1 MSDQDNQQP
10 NDDDVFTTPSPASNS
25 SGVED
30 LLAQIKNENGEQK
43 YKNLE
48 DAIKGLKASQE
59 FIPQILTEKRQME
72 EELTRLRE
80 VANKQESIDEVLAKL
95 KTAGQNEENTSGQK
109 TPPQD
114 GLKEDAVLDLV
125 NKALASREAERIA
138 ADNITK
144 VNNTLK
150 QKFGEKAS
158 EVVANKAAELG
169 LTPEDIKTLSA
180 KSADAVLKLFGE
192 SSPSKPQPTT
202 SSINLPY
209 TQKPS
214 SHVSQLPPLKFS
226 QGVSNRELREH
237 ISAHKKDVYAR
248 LGVTE

>member
-10 NDDDVFTTPSPASNS
+10 NDDVFTTPSPASNS

-59 FIPQILTEKRQME
+59 FIPQILNEKRQME
-72 EELTRLRE
+72 DELARLRE

-169 LTPEDIKTLSA
+169 LTPEDIKSLSA

-209 TQKPS
+209 GQKTS
-214 SHVSQLPPLKFS
+214 SFVDQVKRPELNK
-226 QGVSNRELREH
+226 GVKQSELLEYMAA
-237 ISAHKKDVYAR
+237 IKKDVYAR
-248 LGVTE
+248 HGINT